1 MALINDTLK
10 FGVTFSDT
18 YIRVSSCNYVNAL
31 KKVVTQNEMD
41 MTDPENPVL
50 VPPTVTWEKA
60 KKVEFST
67 ETYISQDSFEDR
79 DESIDTKTHGFYVP
93 VAETSVDLLELSY
106 NHLKTLPGFED
117 ATDA

>member
-18 YIRVSSCNYVNAL
+18 YIRVNSCSYANAL
-31 KKVVTQNEMD
+31 KKVITQNEMD
-41 MTDPENPVL
+41 MTDPDNYVP

-67 ETYISQDSFEDR
+67 ETYTSQNSFEEQG
-79 DESIDTKTHGFYVP
+79 ESIDSKTLGFYVP
-93 VAETSVDLLELSY
+93 VGETSIDILELCY